1 MLQQHNNESNA
12 REEWD
17 MESEAGEGRAIWYVI
32 HNYSYYTNCCC
43 RENTRGKWTPL
54 YESQFDE
61 SVVGVIKLNGNDCTI
76 SFYIKEIFSVARGQN
91 LKTVFHFVVNDF
103 IFDNLTLFN
112 LEIKS
117 FHHKYFHHKFYEKLL
132 LGKLSEVSTWGL
144 FKYYVINESS
154 QLLSSYC
161 STTIKDC
168 IK

>member
-1 MLQQHNNESNA
+1 MRHGIWSWRGKSNLI
-12 REEWD
+12 RNTQLFILHELL
-17 MESEAGEGRAIWYVI
+17 
-32 HNYSYYTNCCC
+32 C

-132 LGKLSEVSTWGL
+132 LGKLSEVLEDCSNIMSLTNQVN
-144 FKYYVINESS
+144 FC
-154 QLLSSYC
+154 LL
-161 STTIKDC
+161 TAQQQ
-168 IK
+168 